1 MKSDKSTKNKRSSEI
16 KFKWELKNIKKI
28 SKISKNK
35 KRNNKKRNIDNFVF
49 KDINNAKNISLK
61 VKKETKKENK
71 C

>member
-35 KRNNKKRNIDNFVF
+35 KRNNKKRSIDNFVF

-61 VKKETKKENK
+61 AKKETKKENK